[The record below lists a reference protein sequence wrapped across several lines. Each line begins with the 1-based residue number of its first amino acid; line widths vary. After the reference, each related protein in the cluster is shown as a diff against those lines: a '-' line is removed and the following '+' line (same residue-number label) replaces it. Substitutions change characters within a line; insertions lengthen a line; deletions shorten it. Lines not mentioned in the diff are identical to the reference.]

1 VSPEALFAQYLPVAE
16 KIAHGFMRSLPQSV
30 QLDDVRAA
38 AHLGLWQAVN
48 ANSEREGFRWYV
60 RVRVRGA
67 IIDELRTE
75 DWLPR
80 RARQRAV
87 ERGEAA
93 AVVIRMGDLGA
104 PEREGLSFAAPPD
117 SELEREQALGRLEA
131 MIDRLP
137 TRERQIL
144 RALLDGKSQQIIADE
159 LRVSC
164 PRVSQLR
171 KRAIARL
178 RGKRTARWP
187 RPPRKK
193 A

>member
-1 VSPEALFAQYLPVAE
+1 MSPEALFAQYLPVAE
-16 KIAHGFMRSLPQSV
+16 RIAHGFIRSLPPSV

-48 ANSEREGFRWYV
+48 ADPEREGFQWYV

-80 RARQRAV
+80 RARKRAL
-87 ERGEAA
+87 ERGEIA

-104 PEREGLSFAAPPD
+104 PERDGMSFAAPP
-117 SELEREQALGRLEA
+117 SSPLEKEEALARLVA

-137 TRERQIL
+137 GRERQIMRGL
-144 RALLDGKSQQIIADE
+144 FEGNTQAAIAEE

-178 RGKRTARWP
+178 RGERTERWP
-187 RPPRKK
+187 R
-193 A
+193 